1 MADRL
6 VWLKWRLLVNG
17 LRRDRQRSVGFPLVI
32 ILVIWVSFWL
42 SDHFTTTVMSL
53 SGPARAEYG
62 YWAAL
67 VAWLAWTTLPVLL
80 FPLDETLDPARF
92 ALAPITRG
100 RLMVGLTAAA
110 LITPTLFVPLVLLIS
125 DIRLFASTS
134 PIGWAAAFLLLL
146 LMIVSGRTFS
156 SLVTR
161 ILRGRRGRDLAMLLV
176 GSLGVAGFG
185 LEQLLDRTVNS
196 LSLAGAVLTHPL
208 SSAAWFLP
216 PVAAQRALT
225 EAGLGNW
232 PTALGLLAV
241 ASLWLIAIGAGW
253 NILIDRLITVPEAT
267 VSQTARR
274 NGHGL
279 TRLAGWS
286 VPVLIARK
294 EIRFYVRDP
303 RQRMVWTGAVIF
315 LGVIAA
321 SVIVGT
327 ATLSLLRSSVWLPLL
342 GPLVVVFVG
351 LPVALNQFGWER
363 NAASFLFAL
372 PAKPVQMILGKNLA
386 TSLAVLAE
394 TIVLSLIL
402 ATVSSQWHIMWLI
415 PFLAVTAVACQL
427 AVGNIV
433 SVVAPLR
440 LPNVGTDMFAQAS
453 EQGCLSVGAQVVSFF
468 VIVLLMIGPVSAFV
482 LVVTFGQAL
491 SPWIAI
497 GGSLLWGAL
506 VYGFG
511 LLISTKILT
520 RRLPEMV
527 ALVQTI

>member
-17 LRRDRQRSVGFPLVI
+17 LRHDRQRSVGFPLVV

-42 SDHFTTTVMSL
+42 SDHFSATVLSL
-53 SGPARAEYG
+53 SGPARVEYA

-92 ALAPITRG
+92 SLAPITRG
-100 RLMVGLTAAA
+100 NLMVGLTAAA
-110 LITPTLFVPLVLLIS
+110 LITPTLFVPLVLIIT
-125 DIRLFASTS
+125 DIKLFGLTA
-134 PIGWAAAFLLLL
+134 PLAWAGGIMTLL
-146 LMIVSGRTFS
+146 LMIVSGRAFS

-185 LEQLLDRTVNS
+185 LQQILDRTVS
-196 LSLAGAVLTHPL
+196 RLGLAGAVLAHPL
-208 SSAAWFLP
+208 STVSWLLP
-216 PVAAQRALT
+216 PVAAQRVIT

-232 PTALGLLAV
+232 PMALVMLAV
-241 ASLWLIAIGAGW
+241 ATVWLLAIGAGW
-253 NILIDRLITVPEAT
+253 NLLIDRLTTIPEAT
-267 VSQTARR
+267 RSPTVRR

-286 VPVLIARK
+286 IPVLIARK
-294 EIRFYVRDP
+294 EVRFYLRDP

-386 TSLAVLAE
+386 TSLAVLLE
-394 TIVLSLIL
+394 TIALSLIL
-402 ATVSSQWHIMWLI
+402 SAVSAEWRVMWLI
-415 PFLAVTAVACQL
+415 PFMAITAVACQL
-427 AVGNIV
+427 AVGNVV

-453 EQGCLSVGAQVVSFF
+453 EQGCLSIGAQVASFF
-468 VIVLLMIGPVSAFV
+468 VIVLLMVGPVSAFA
-482 LVVTFGQAL
+482 LVVTFGSAL

-506 VYGFG
+506 VYGIG
-511 LLISTKILT
+511 LLLSTKILA
-520 RRLPEMV
+520 RRLPEIV
-527 ALVQTI
+527 ALVQTM